1 MEILNEKVK
10 FETGKTVDEKKQKL
24 IRRLT
29 ILVAIWGVLNLLFSS
44 FIFGVNMMRINPYFK
59 MITHPTCP
67 SLHISVCSNPCSLQ

>member
-29 ILVAIWGVLNLLFSS
+29 ILVAIWGVL
-44 FIFGVNMMRINPYFK
+44 
-59 MITHPTCP
+59 
-67 SLHISVCSNPCSLQ
+67 